1 MSEKSP
7 VYVGIDLLRS
17 AGRQSR
23 AYVYAALDEARE
35 LIALGTGNRDEVLA
49 YLGGQ
54 AAAHVVIAAPR
65 SPNTGCVN
73 DPNAYPEGQTP
84 TKHRV
89 NARLCEFLLQQ
100 GGLSI
105 ESTPDKVKQC
115 HGRVQKGFDLYR
127 KLGAFGYTPYPDAE
141 SDHLLLETHTEGI
154 FWRWLGGKHP
164 LPDSLEGRIQRQLIL
179 FDQKLPVAD
188 AMDFFLEVTRYKL
201 IQGDLP
207 DQDILPFDELNA
219 LAAAQIAWLAAQ
231 HPDRLDLIGDPD
243 EGQIVLP
250 IMTDRK
256 SL

>member
-35 LIALGTGNRDEVLA
+35 LIALGTGDRDEVLA

-54 AAAHVVIAAPR
+54 AAAHVAIAAAR
-65 SPNTGCVN
+65 FPNTGRVN
-73 DPNAYPEGQTP
+73 DPKAYPDGQAP
-84 TKHRV
+84 PKHRV
-89 NARLCEFLLQQ
+89 NARLSEFLLQQ
-100 GGLSI
+100 KGLSI

-115 HGRVQKGFDLYR
+115 PVRSQKGFELFR
-127 KLGAFGYTPYPDAE
+127 KLAAFGYSPYPNPE
-141 SDHLLLETHTEGI
+141 SDRLLLETHTEGI
-154 FWRWLGGKHP
+154 FQRWLGGKRP
-164 LPDSLEGRIQRQLIL
+164 LPDSLEGCIQRQLIL
-179 FDQKLPVAD
+179 FDQKLPVPD

-231 HPDRLDLIGDPD
+231 HPGRLDLIGDPD